1 METPLADRH
10 PPLTA
15 APSPAPGEAASA
27 LARAATA
34 ALPGDP
40 DEVTLVIRATGLL
53 HAYGTPAHRLERVV
67 VNLAESRGL
76 SVEVFSTPTSILLGF
91 GAEVEDRVRLL
102 RVEPGGVDLGRLED
116 LDELLDE
123 VSAGALA
130 PAVAL
135 ERLDALDAA
144 APRWSAP
151 AVLLGHGLA
160 AGGAAAFFGGALPDA
175 LLSFALGLVIGVLQR
190 VASRR
195 QGVARIFE
203 PLAAGTA
210 AAAALAAAH
219 LSGGRIND
227 GVVALA
233 SIIVLVPGLSLTVAL
248 LELATRNLASGTAR
262 LAGAATVFLT
272 IGFGALLGRFAVQ
285 AALGPGAP
293 PALERAAD
301 PWLAS
306 APGLGLTLLFASAGF
321 SLLFRVRP
329 TEMGWVAAACG
340 FGFGTARVT
349 GSLGAGVGSVE
360 SAALS
365 AFSGALAVGIFS
377 NAYARLR
384 DRPALVPLVPGLLVL
399 VPGAV
404 GYRALSALAKQ
415 DTMAGIETAFQM
427 LLLAAALVGGMLT
440 ANAVLPPRRML

>member
-1 METPLADRH
+1 M
-10 PPLTA
+10 
-15 APSPAPGEAASA
+15 
-27 LARAATA
+27 
-34 ALPGDP
+34 
-40 DEVTLVIRATGLL
+40 
-53 HAYGTPAHRLERVV
+53 
-67 VNLAESRGL
+67 
-76 SVEVFSTPTSILLGF
+76 
-91 GAEVEDRVRLL
+91 
-102 RVEPGGVDLGRLED
+102 
-116 LDELLDE
+116 
-123 VSAGALA
+123 
-130 PAVAL
+130 
-135 ERLDALDAA
+135 
-144 APRWSAP
+144 
-151 AVLLGHGLA
+151 LLGHGLA
-160 AGGAAAFFGGALPDA
+160 AGGAAVFFGGLLPGA
-175 LLSFALGLVIGVLQR
+175 LLSFVLGLVIGVLQR

-219 LSGGRIND
+219 LSDGRIND

-233 SIIVLVPGLSLTVAL
+233 SIIVLVPGLSLTVAF

-293 PALERAAD
+293 PALDRAAD

-340 FGFGTARVT
+340 FGFGAARVT

-360 SAALS
+360 GAVLS

-404 GYRALSALAKQ
+404 GYRALSALAEQ